1 VNVLNF
7 FLFRDIY
14 LVVCENWGNNARMK
28 KVFFCLSI
36 ITALLISDRC
46 LFSQTLYAYLDEN
59 GTRVFTNI
67 APTSPVTDLKITGAV
82 PTPAPTPSPAPS
94 NSKSEAYNSIIEK
107 YASDYHLDAS
117 LIKSII
123 ATESGFNPKAISPK
137 GARGLMQLMPATAE
151 QLGVSNSFDPEQNI
165 QGGVKHLRSLMDSF
179 NDDIS
184 LSLAAYNAGENRVQ
198 RLGRIPPIKETQNY
212 VQSVTKLY
220 NKSKSE
226 PKPQAQ
232 EEVKQP
238 SLFRFIDDSGVLQ
251 VTNIPPLR

>member
-1 VNVLNF
+1 M
-7 FLFRDIY
+7 R
-14 LVVCENWGNNARMK
+14 
-28 KVFFCLSI
+28 KVYFYLSI
-36 ITALLISDRC
+36 IAALLISDRC

-59 GTRVFTNI
+59 GARVFTNI
-67 APTSPVTDLKITGAV
+67 APTSAVTDLKITGAL
-82 PTPAPTPSPAPS
+82 PAPAPAPTPEPAPT

-107 YASDYHLDAS
+107 YASDYNLDAS

-151 QLGVSNSFDPEQNI
+151 RLGVSNSFDPEQNI
-165 QGGVKHLRSLMDSF
+165 QGGVKHLRALMDSF

-198 RLGRIPPIKETQNY
+198 RLGKIPPIKETQNY

-220 NKSKSE
+220 QKSKSE
-226 PKPQAQ
+226 PKPQAV

-238 SLFRFIDDSGVLQ
+238 SLFRFIDESGVLQ

>member
-1 VNVLNF
+1 
-7 FLFRDIY
+7 
-14 LVVCENWGNNARMK
+14 MK

-36 ITALLISDRC
+36 IAVLLISDRC

-82 PTPAPTPSPAPS
+82 PAPIPSPAPS
-94 NSKSEAYNSIIEK
+94 NSKSEAYDSIIEK

-165 QGGVKHLRSLMDSF
+165 QGGVKHLRSLMTSF
-179 NDDIS
+179 NEDIS

-212 VQSVTKLY
+212 VQSVKKLY
-220 NKSKSE
+220 EKSKSE
-226 PKPQAQ
+226 PKPLAQ

-238 SLFRFIDDSGVLQ
+238 SLFRFIDESGVLQ

>member
-1 VNVLNF
+1 
-7 FLFRDIY
+7 
-14 LVVCENWGNNARMK
+14 MK
-28 KVFFCLSI
+28 RVFFCLSI

-59 GTRVFTNI
+59 GARVFTNI
-67 APTSPVTDLKITGAV
+67 APTSPVADLKITGAV
-82 PTPAPTPSPAPS
+82 PVPTPAPVPS
-94 NSKSEAYNSIIEK
+94 NSKSEPYDSIIEK
-107 YASDYHLDAS
+107 YANDYHLDAS

-123 ATESGFNPKAISPK
+123 ATESGFNPKAVSPK

-165 QGGVKHLRSLMDSF
+165 QGGVKYLRSLMNSF
-179 NDDIS
+179 NEDIS

-220 NKSKSE
+220 EKSKSE
-226 PKPQAQ
+226 PKPQVQ